1 MVRDAPADPGSSV
14 APDTTPNIC
23 RETVSPAFRSS
34 NIEKDDRF
42 LKTSDFD
49 FQLPE
54 ELIAQTP
61 LEKRDASRLLT
72 LDKRQL
78 QAAQLVG
85 QSSNELIFRIYNRQG
100 FYVLNIGKPIKREV
114 RVDLASV

>member
-1 MVRDAPADPGSSV
+1 MKNEITLQVRTYPV
-14 APDTTPNIC
+14 NIRDQRTGEQ
-23 RETVSPAFRSS
+23 RE
-34 NIEKDDRF
+34 D
-42 LKTSDFD
+42 
-49 FQLPE
+49 
-54 ELIAQTP
+54 
-61 LEKRDASRLLT
+61 LLT

>member
-1 MVRDAPADPGSSV
+1 MKNEITLQVRTYPVTIRDQRTGEQ
-14 APDTTPNIC
+14 
-23 RETVSPAFRSS
+23 RE
-34 NIEKDDRF
+34 D
-42 LKTSDFD
+42 
-49 FQLPE
+49 
-54 ELIAQTP
+54 
-61 LEKRDASRLLT
+61 LLT

>member
-1 MVRDAPADPGSSV
+1 ML
-14 APDTTPNIC
+14 
-23 RETVSPAFRSS
+23 FRS
-34 NIEKDDRF
+34 I
-42 LKTSDFD
+42 
-49 FQLPE
+49 
-54 ELIAQTP
+54 
-61 LEKRDASRLLT
+61 RDQRTGEQREDLLT

>member
-1 MVRDAPADPGSSV
+1 MKNEIALQVRTYPVTIRDQRTGEQ
-14 APDTTPNIC
+14 
-23 RETVSPAFRSS
+23 RE
-34 NIEKDDRF
+34 D
-42 LKTSDFD
+42 
-49 FQLPE
+49 
-54 ELIAQTP
+54 
-61 LEKRDASRLLT
+61 LLT

-85 QSSNELIFRIYNRQG
+85 QRSNELIFRIYNRQG

>member
-1 MVRDAPADPGSSV
+1 MKNEIALQVRTYPVTIRDQRTGEQ
-14 APDTTPNIC
+14 
-23 RETVSPAFRSS
+23 RE
-34 NIEKDDRF
+34 D
-42 LKTSDFD
+42 
-49 FQLPE
+49 
-54 ELIAQTP
+54 
-61 LEKRDASRLLT
+61 LLT

-114 RVDLASV
+114 RVALASV

>member
-1 MVRDAPADPGSSV
+1 MKNEIIIQARTFPVTVRDQRTGEQ
-14 APDTTPNIC
+14 
-23 RETVSPAFRSS
+23 RE
-34 NIEKDDRF
+34 D
-42 LKTSDFD
+42 
-49 FQLPE
+49 
-54 ELIAQTP
+54 
-61 LEKRDASRLLT
+61 LLT

-114 RVDLASV
+114 RVDLASA

>member
-1 MVRDAPADPGSSV
+1 MKNEIALQVRTYPVTIRDQRTGEQ
-14 APDTTPNIC
+14 
-23 RETVSPAFRSS
+23 RE
-34 NIEKDDRF
+34 D
-42 LKTSDFD
+42 
-49 FQLPE
+49 
-54 ELIAQTP
+54 
-61 LEKRDASRLLT
+61 LLT

>member
-1 MVRDAPADPGSSV
+1 MKNEIALQVRTYPVTIRDQRTGEQREDLLPL
-14 APDTTPNIC
+14 DT
-23 RETVSPAFRSS
+23 
-34 NIEKDDRF
+34 
-42 LKTSDFD
+42 
-49 FQLPE
+49 
-54 ELIAQTP
+54 
-61 LEKRDASRLLT
+61 
-72 LDKRQL
+72 RQL

>member
-1 MVRDAPADPGSSV
+1 MKNEITIQVRTYPVTIRDQRTGEQ
-14 APDTTPNIC
+14 
-23 RETVSPAFRSS
+23 RE
-34 NIEKDDRF
+34 D
-42 LKTSDFD
+42 
-49 FQLPE
+49 
-54 ELIAQTP
+54 
-61 LEKRDASRLLT
+61 LLT

-100 FYVLNIGKPIKREV
+100 FYVLNIDKPIKREA

>member
-1 MVRDAPADPGSSV
+1 MKNEITIQVRTYPVTIRDQRTGEQ
-14 APDTTPNIC
+14 
-23 RETVSPAFRSS
+23 RE
-34 NIEKDDRF
+34 D
-42 LKTSDFD
+42 L
-49 FQLPE
+49 LP
-54 ELIAQTP
+54 
-61 LEKRDASRLLT
+61 